1 MWLLQSA
8 LLIVEEKKKK
18 RRRRTKR
25 GGREK
30 EEEKEGERR
39 RRRRREKEGEKEEGE
54 RRRRG
59 EVEREG
65 ERGSG
70 RQKVCTVHSLS
81 QRILHGTREQRKE
94 MPDRDVCQLCPGGIE
109 GERSLSTVRERG
121 AHTTHSVCGGSSRCV
136 STGKFLGLIGI

>member
-1 MWLLQSA
+1 M
-8 LLIVEEKKKK
+8 
-18 RRRRTKR
+18 
-25 GGREK
+25 
-30 EEEKEGERR
+30 
-39 RRRRREKEGEKEEGE
+39 
-54 RRRRG
+54 
-59 EVEREG
+59 EREG

-121 AHTTHSVCGGSSRCV
+121 AHTTHSLHVVGLAGASQLANSWGSSE
-136 STGKFLGLIGI
+136 SKFFT